1 MIYDELKNVG
11 RYRGLYPNLDVLI
24 DWLDGHAPEDLRD
37 LPLGRNEIAGDDVF
51 ANVMEA
57 QTRAA
62 ADAHYETHHAYMDL
76 QIDLVGREAFKTA
89 AGATTLVQPF
99 DEKDDFELVDAER
112 SLDGNL
118 DEGHFAL
125 FVVNEPHMPTL
136 EFPGDGVQPVKK
148 VCFKIRV

>member
-24 DWLDGHAPEDLRD
+24 DWLDGRAPEDLRD

-62 ADAHYETHHAYMDL
+62 AEL
-76 QIDLVGREAFKTA
+76 GISRV
-89 AGATTLVQPF
+89 TLWRLLKQMEDPASQ
-99 DEKDDFELVDAER
+99 K
-112 SLDGNL
+112 SQTG
-118 DEGHFAL
+118 
-125 FVVNEPHMPTL
+125 
-136 EFPGDGVQPVKK
+136 K
-148 VCFKIRV
+148 